1 MCCDGEYCCEY
12 DAGSDVPITA
22 LLTSIFCNAL
32 AGVPFAVVVC
42 FVARLITNREESAGE
57 EMEMEVEMELTEVR
71 LEGGKPQGNIV

>member
-1 MCCDGEYCCEY
+1 MPEVFVQMCCDGEYCCEY

-42 FVARLITNREESAGE
+42 
-57 EMEMEVEMELTEVR
+57 
-71 LEGGKPQGNIV
+71 IVSG